1 MLPPVAKQGHAK
13 PGQSASRERR
23 RYPRV
28 GAPVFYRPAGL
39 DFLHHRYN
47 TRDISL
53 GGMRVLSDEAVEVGS
68 RLELDVLLPD
78 ESVVR
83 CWAIVIWA
91 DELNTEAKFEI
102 GFRFT
107 DMAEPD
113 IQRLAS
119 VLVRPT

>member
-1 MLPPVAKQGHAK
+1 MLPRVSKRGV
-13 PGQSASRERR
+13 GQRGQAEGRERR

-53 GGMRVLSDEAVEVGS
+53 GGMRVLSDEAVAVGS

-83 CWAIVIWA
+83 CWATVIWA
-91 DELNTEAKFEI
+91 DELNAEAKYEI

-119 VLVRPT
+119 VLVRPN